1 MRWYGRVPCRV
12 VGVEAPRR
20 SGAPCGSAMTA
31 LGSLGAAALVA
42 DGPWA
47 RFRRWISA
55 PHRNGVQATSSARI
69 IAHTHKLRTA
79 RKLTHCTGE
88 KKDGEGMRAAP
99 QLHQA
104 KPRLRIPA
112 VMRARNAAR
121 ARPLRTLVLSQVR
134 KHDAAS
140 STRSAGKYD
149 LQHHS
154 STTQTVHSE
163 ESCKVHRRRRAQK
176 RCGCIRRRKTSYP
189 GGFPSTTT

>member
-1 MRWYGRVPCRV
+1 MRRYGRVPCRV

-31 LGSLGAAALVA
+31 FGSLGVAALVA
-42 DGPWA
+42 GGPWA

-69 IAHTHKLRTA
+69 IAHTQKLRTA

-88 KKDGEGMRAAP
+88 KKDGGGRGTCGDAGRRRLSPRHGEGMRAAP
-99 QLHQA
+99 ELHQA

-121 ARPLRTLVLSQVR
+121 ARLRTFALF
-134 KHDAAS
+134 K
-140 STRSAGKYD
+140 
-149 LQHHS
+149 
-154 STTQTVHSE
+154 
-163 ESCKVHRRRRAQK
+163 
-176 RCGCIRRRKTSYP
+176 CGCMMRRLIDTECRQV
-189 GGFPSTTT
+189 